1 MHIGNFLLSELK
13 KQRITIADVAKL
25 VNKSDTGVRKD
36 LEKDSL
42 HQTVIEAYSKVLGM
56 NIYKVLAAEYDG
68 ISYQEQTDSKMEVF
82 ADSEEPQALAKPT
95 SSTGIEV
102 LSVNIAVPADKQEA
116 LLKLLLS

>member
-13 KQRITIADVAKL
+13 KQRITIAEVAKL

-42 HQTVIEAYSKVLGM
+42 HQSVIESYSKVLGM
-56 NIYKVLAAEYDG
+56 NIYKVLAADFEGKDYEEREDKEPE
-68 ISYQEQTDSKMEVF
+68 IF
-82 ADSEEPQALAKPT
+82 ADVEEPKKLAKPT
-95 SSTGIEV
+95 VQGIEV

-116 LLKLLLS
+116 LLKLLMS

>member
-13 KQRITIADVAKL
+13 KQRITIAEVAKL

-56 NIYKVLAAEYDG
+56 NIYRVLAAEYEG
-68 ISYQEQTDSKMEVF
+68 IAYEEGPEKEAEVFTDSQ
-82 ADSEEPQALAKPT
+82 DPQKLTKPT
-95 SSTGIEV
+95 STPGIEV
-102 LSVNIAVPADKQEA
+102 LSVNISVPADKQEA
-116 LLKLLLS
+116 FIKLLMS